1 MLRVAII
8 GLGTISYIHQLGIE
22 ESKTGELVAVC
33 DTNPTTKS
41 DFPNLPFYERCS
53 NFPSSL
59 MRLFNSSKYK
69 SSSKSVSETSFP
81 NQSDK

>member
-33 DTNPTTKS
+33 DTNPTTKG
-41 DFPNLPFYERCS
+41 DYPNLPFYENYEEMLENIVAKLLRVD
-53 NFPSSL
+53 
-59 MRLFNSSKYK
+59 R
-69 SSSKSVSETSFP
+69 KSVV
-81 NQSDK
+81 